1 MLIKKNWNENS
12 NNLEKKILEQKE
24 EIKKLQNEYLDK
36 NKLIFS
42 KKETNEKLLCDLSI
56 LKKKNILNE
65 NKISTFQ
72 IENLNLKSN
81 IQEKELLIE
90 NLKKENEEL
99 KNKIENLIKENKTIN
114 ENLQKENE
122 ELKNKIEDLIKEN
135 KTIDEKLKKENEE
148 FKINFDNL
156 FNENKILNEEN
167 QNLKIEIEKNQIIK
181 EKNIKNKEIL
191 NKVKNL
197 KDEINKI
204 ENYYISK
211 LNKNKNEKIQK
222 RNLSFDSEKK
232 SFEYHKKQ
240 SMSSN
245 IFNYK
250 INELSEKENKINND
264 IKIIN
269 YENKR
274 AISSKNK
281 KFIHI
286 DSLNSSS
293 FIKEKYNKNL
303 ITNVLFSNRRNKLFT
318 ENFKA
323 SDYSYNN
330 FNNPHKTNNY
340 LNKLRIKF
348 S

>member
-99 KNKIENLIKENKTIN
+99 KNKIEDLIKENKTIN
-114 ENLQKENE
+114 E
-122 ELKNKIEDLIKEN
+122 
-135 KTIDEKLKKENEE
+135 KLKKDNEE
-148 FKINFDNL
+148 FKTNIDNL

-167 QNLKIEIEKNQIIK
+167 QNLKKEIEKNEIIK

-274 AISSKNK
+274 AISSQKK

-293 FIKEKYNKNL
+293 FIKVKYNKNL

-340 LNKLRIKF
+340 INKLRIKF

>member
-1 MLIKKNWNENS
+1 MLIKKIWNENS

-99 KNKIENLIKENKTIN
+99 KNKIEN
-114 ENLQKENE
+114 
-122 ELKNKIEDLIKEN
+122 LIKEN

>member
-1 MLIKKNWNENS
+1 
-12 NNLEKKILEQKE
+12 
-24 EIKKLQNEYLDK
+24 
-36 NKLIFS
+36 
-42 KKETNEKLLCDLSI
+42 
-56 LKKKNILNE
+56 
-65 NKISTFQ
+65 
-72 IENLNLKSN
+72 
-81 IQEKELLIE
+81 
-90 NLKKENEEL
+90 
-99 KNKIENLIKENKTIN
+99 
-114 ENLQKENE
+114 
-122 ELKNKIEDLIKEN
+122 
-135 KTIDEKLKKENEE
+135 
-148 FKINFDNL
+148 
-156 FNENKILNEEN
+156 
-167 QNLKIEIEKNQIIK
+167 
-181 EKNIKNKEIL
+181 
-191 NKVKNL
+191 
-197 KDEINKI
+197 
-204 ENYYISK
+204 
-211 LNKNKNEKIQK
+211 
-222 RNLSFDSEKK
+222 
-232 SFEYHKKQ
+232 
-240 SMSSN
+240 MSSN

-274 AISSKNK
+274 AISSQKK

-340 LNKLRIKF
+340 INKLRIKF

>member
-99 KNKIENLIKENKTIN
+99 KNKIEDLIKENKTIN
-114 ENLQKENE
+114 E
-122 ELKNKIEDLIKEN
+122 
-135 KTIDEKLKKENEE
+135 KLKKDNEE
-148 FKINFDNL
+148 FKINIDNL

-167 QNLKIEIEKNQIIK
+167 QNLKKEIEKNEIIK

-274 AISSKNK
+274 AISSQKK

-340 LNKLRIKF
+340 INKLRIKF

>member
-1 MLIKKNWNENS
+1 M
-12 NNLEKKILEQKE
+12 
-24 EIKKLQNEYLDK
+24 
-36 NKLIFS
+36 
-42 KKETNEKLLCDLSI
+42 
-56 LKKKNILNE
+56 
-65 NKISTFQ
+65 
-72 IENLNLKSN
+72 
-81 IQEKELLIE
+81 
-90 NLKKENEEL
+90 
-99 KNKIENLIKENKTIN
+99 
-114 ENLQKENE
+114 
-122 ELKNKIEDLIKEN
+122 
-135 KTIDEKLKKENEE
+135 
-148 FKINFDNL
+148 
-156 FNENKILNEEN
+156 
-167 QNLKIEIEKNQIIK
+167 
-181 EKNIKNKEIL
+181 
-191 NKVKNL
+191 
-197 KDEINKI
+197 
-204 ENYYISK
+204 
-211 LNKNKNEKIQK
+211 NKNKNEKIQK

-264 IKIIN
+264 IKLIN